1 LCCYSILDIFDRQG
15 SLDIFSGAPPQPY
28 PTLIELRDMVLRP
41 RVPQERYTNDV
52 AFSIATAPLG
62 ASSEDDAKY
71 LARGHLLSIH
81 ALSAVKILAEGLS
94 GPAITEPL
102 GDVHGRRDFAFA
114 MKAFSGASHAHVK
127 VLDGAGEVLAEQDV
141 QLLPGP
147 TYLREATDVPSV
159 AMQMPQILAKSGVK
173 YLMLGCFQ
181 PGLYDWYS
189 PDGSKIVVGSL
200 GIYGRLSAYLTPYNP
215 VDVAV
220 QIPSLLRNWDS
231 YYAEHKIPPQFPI
244 TDMTD
249 YLPPNQELITLAD
262 QWKSDARGKY
272 GDPVKLKFAT
282 GEEFMQSVT
291 HDPNTRFPQVHG
303 EWPNVWAYI
312 HGPTHLETIS
322 AGREASWD
330 LVAAEKF
337 WTLRTLTSGGSE
349 RYPTETFD

>member
-1 LCCYSILDIFDRQG
+1 
-15 SLDIFSGAPPQPY
+15 
-28 PTLIELRDMVLRP
+28 M
-41 RVPQERYTNDV
+41 
-52 AFSIATAPLG
+52 
-62 ASSEDDAKY
+62 
-71 LARGHLLSIH
+71 
-81 ALSAVKILAEGLS
+81 
-94 GPAITEPL
+94 
-102 GDVHGRRDFAFA
+102 
-114 MKAFSGASHAHVK
+114 
-127 VLDGAGEVLAEQDV
+127 
-141 QLLPGP
+141 
-147 TYLREATDVPSV
+147 
-159 AMQMPQILAKSGVK
+159 
-173 YLMLGCFQ
+173 
-181 PGLYDWYS
+181 
-189 PDGSKIVVGSL
+189 VGSL

-337 WTLRTLTSGGSE
+337 WALRTLTSGGSE
-349 RYPTETFD
+349 RYPTETFDQAWMAQMRNKTGPHFCSRSCWLPGRAVMAWETGISRRVITLFNSPSRLLTATGRAIIV